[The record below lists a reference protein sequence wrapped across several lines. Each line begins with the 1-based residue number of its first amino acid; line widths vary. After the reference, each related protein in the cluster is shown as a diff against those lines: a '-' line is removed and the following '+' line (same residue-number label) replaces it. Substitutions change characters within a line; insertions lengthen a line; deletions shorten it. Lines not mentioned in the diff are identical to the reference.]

1 MIQLDIA
8 TSNYKVM
15 QGLGYLDQ
23 KLTSSDLGR
32 ILNAP
37 QVANRPG
44 RPVVI
49 PLSYEDMQ
57 NVDKLDDSKLVFKKV
72 SLQGF
77 DPYSGVLMNFD
88 ENDPNGLQ

>member
-1 MIQLDIA
+1 MAQFDIA
-8 TSNYKVM
+8 SSNYKVM
-15 QGLGYLDQ
+15 QALGYLDQ
-23 KLTSSDLGR
+23 KVVASDLGRR

-37 QVANRPG
+37 TVANRPG

-57 NVDKLDDSKLVFKKV
+57 NADKLDDSKLIFKKV

-77 DPYSGVLMNFD
+77 DPYNGLLMNFEED
-88 ENDPNGLQ
+88 